1 MTRTQDGPERAP
13 IRATPAQIAVIKQ
26 RAAILSVMATLLLTA
41 AKFIG
46 AFLSGSLALLAD
58 ALQGLVDIGSTLFT
72 WFAVRLSDKPAD
84 DEHHYGH
91 GKVEALA
98 ALVETA
104 ILFTLAGAI
113 LWEAGNRLW
122 SGLIEHVAVTPLVI
136 GIMLLSMTV
145 DAIRWRSL
153 TQVAKETGS
162 EALAAE
168 AAHFSADFVGSALVL
183 VGLVGVWYGIARADT
198 VAAFAIAAF
207 TALSAYRIGRRT
219 IDTLLDAAPE
229 GVSERLREAARAVP
243 GVVGVNWLK
252 VRPTGGRV
260 HGELGIK
267 VSRTLP
273 LDRVTA
279 IKGALNA
286 TLLRIEP
293 GAEITITADPV
304 QVDDE
309 TALERVLL
317 IALKM
322 KIPVHHVTVHT
333 IGERLSVSLDMEV
346 EASLPLGEAHEIATR
361 LEAAI
366 RAEFGGETEVE
377 THIEPMETGLPSG
390 HNAAWDT
397 VEDIGKALAGE
408 AANLAGPVHDIH
420 SVRVRQTANG
430 LVVNYHCRVDP
441 ALDVAAV
448 HHAVDA
454 IERAVRIA
462 RPQVCRLV
470 SHAEPAVLAEA
481 AELRAAGLRNA
492 NQA

>member
-1 MTRTQDGPERAP
+1 MTSTQDGPEQAP
-13 IRATPAQIAVIKQ
+13 VRATSAQIAQIKQ
-26 RAAILSVMATLLLTA
+26 RAAILSVMATLLLTG
-41 AKFIG
+41 AKIVG
-46 AFLSGSLALLAD
+46 AILSGSLALLTD

-72 WFAVRLSDKPAD
+72 WFAVRASDKPAD

-91 GKVEALA
+91 GKVEAVA

-104 ILFTLAGAI
+104 ILFALAGAI

-122 SGLIEHVAVTPLVI
+122 TGLIEHVEVTPLVI
-136 GIMLLSMTV
+136 GVMLLSMTV

-153 TQVAKETGS
+153 TKVAKETGS

-168 AAHFSADFVGSALVL
+168 ATHFSTDFVGSALVL
-183 VGLVGVWYGIARADT
+183 VGLIGVWYGVPRADT
-198 VAAFAIAAF
+198 IAAFAIAAF
-207 TALSAYRIGRRT
+207 TALSAFRLGRRT
-219 IDTLLDAAPE
+219 LDTLLDTAPE
-229 GVSERLREAARAVP
+229 GVSERLREVARAVP
-243 GVVGVNWLK
+243 GVVSINWLK

-260 HGELGIK
+260 HGEIGIN

-273 LDRVTA
+273 LDRVVA
-279 IKGALNA
+279 IKDALNA
-286 TLLRIEP
+286 ALRKVEHD
-293 GAEITITADPV
+293 AEITITTDPV

-317 IALKM
+317 IALKL
-322 KIPVHHVTVHT
+322 KIPVHHVTVYT
-333 IGERLSVSLDMEV
+333 IGGRLSVSLDMEV
-346 EASLPLGEAHEIATR
+346 DAKLPLGEAHEIATR

-377 THIEPMETGLPSG
+377 THIEPMDTGAPAG
-390 HNAAWDT
+390 HNAAWET

-408 AANLAGPVHDIH
+408 AIKLSGPIHDIH
-420 SVRVRQTANG
+420 SVRVRQTVNG

-448 HHAVDA
+448 HAAVDA

-470 SHAEPAVLAEA
+470 SHAEPAVLD
-481 AELRAAGLRNA
+481 GTN
-492 NQA
+492 

>member
-1 MTRTQDGPERAP
+1 MTTTQDGPATAP
-13 IRATPAQIAVIKQ
+13 AVRATPAQIARIKQ
-26 RAAILSVMATLLLTA
+26 RAAIISVMATILLTA
-41 AKFIG
+41 AKIVG
-46 AFLSGSLALLAD
+46 AIISGSLALLTD
-58 ALQGLVDIGSTLFT
+58 ALQGLVDVGSTLFT
-72 WFAVRLSDKPAD
+72 WFAVRASDKPAD

-122 SGLIEHVAVTPLVI
+122 TNVIGHVEVTPLVI
-136 GIMLLSMTV
+136 GVLVLSMIV

-153 TQVAKETGS
+153 SKVARETGS

-168 AAHFSADFVGSALVL
+168 ATHFSADFVGSTLVL
-183 VGLVGVWYGIARADT
+183 IGLIGVWYGIERADT
-198 VAAFAIAAF
+198 AAAFAIAAY
-207 TALSAYRIGRRT
+207 TAFSAYRLARRVL
-219 IDTLLDAAPE
+219 DTLMDTAPE
-229 GVSERLREAARAVP
+229 GVSEKLREVARGAP
-243 GVVGVNWLK
+243 GVVGVNWLR
-252 VRPTGGRV
+252 VRPAGGRV
-260 HGELGIK
+260 HGEIGIS

-273 LDRVTA
+273 LDRVVA
-279 IKGALNA
+279 IKAQLGEALVKV
-286 TLLRIEP
+286 EP

-317 IALKM
+317 IALKL
-322 KIPVHHVTVHT
+322 KIPVHHVTVHS
-333 IGERLSVSLDMEV
+333 IGDKLSVSLDMEV
-346 EASLPLGEAHEIATR
+346 DQCLPLGEAHEIATR
-361 LEAAI
+361 LESAI

-377 THIEPMETGLPSG
+377 THIEPMETGQPAG
-390 HNAAWDT
+390 HNAAWET

-408 AANLAGPVHDIH
+408 AAKVAGPIHDIH
-420 SVRVRQTANG
+420 SVRVRQTAKG

-448 HHAVDA
+448 HTAVDA

-470 SHAEPAVLAEA
+470 SHAEPAVPVAP
-481 AELRAAGLRNA
+481 
-492 NQA
+492 

>member
-1 MTRTQDGPERAP
+1 MKQTQGEPSPRLDA
-13 IRATPAQIAVIKQ
+13 ATLSRIKQ
-26 RAAILSVMATLLLTA
+26 RAAILSVMATVLLTLAKGVA
-41 AKFIG
+41 AVM
-46 AFLSGSLALLAD
+46 SGSLALLTD
-58 ALQGLVDIGSTLFT
+58 ALQGLVDVGSTLFT
-72 WFAVRLSDKPAD
+72 WFAVRAADKPAD

-113 LWEAGNRLW
+113 LWEAGSRLW
-122 SGLIEHVAVTPLVI
+122 TGALSAVSVTPVVI
-136 GIMLLSMTV
+136 GVLILSMVV
-145 DAIRWRSL
+145 DAVRWRSL
-153 TQVAKETGS
+153 QKVARETGS

-168 AAHFSADFVGSALVL
+168 ATHFSADFVGSAMVL
-183 VGLVGVWYGIARADT
+183 AGLVASWYGFARADT

-207 TALSAYRIGRRT
+207 TAFSAFKLARRT
-219 IDTLLDAAPE
+219 IDTLLDTAPE
-229 GVSERLREAARAVP
+229 GLSERITEAAAAVG
-243 GVVGVNWLK
+243 GVVAVDWL
-252 VRPTGGRV
+252 RLRHAGGRV
-260 HGELGIK
+260 YGEIGIR

-273 LDRVTA
+273 LDRVVA
-279 IKGALNA
+279 IKSALLA
-286 TLLRIEP
+286 AIAQQEP
-293 GAEITITADPV
+293 LAEITITANPV

-346 EASLPLGEAHEIATR
+346 EAALALGEAHELASR

-377 THIEPMETGLPSG
+377 THIEPMAIGAPSG
-390 HNAAWDT
+390 HNAAWET
-397 VEDIGKALAGE
+397 VEDIGKALAAE
-408 AANLAGPVHDIH
+408 ALRLGGPVHDIH

-430 LVVNYHCRVDP
+430 LVVNYHCRADA

-448 HHAVDA
+448 HAAVDA
-454 IERAVRIA
+454 IERAVRLS

-470 SHAEPAVLAEA
+470 SHAEPSHQ
-481 AELRAAGLRNA
+481 AG
-492 NQA
+492 

>member
-1 MTRTQDGPERAP
+1 MSSTQDGRGGAP
-13 IRATPAQIAVIKQ
+13 ASATPAQIAQIKQ
-26 RAAILSVMATLLLTA
+26 RAAILSVMATLLLTG
-41 AKFIG
+41 AKIVG
-46 AFLSGSLALLAD
+46 AILSGSLALLTD
-58 ALQGLVDIGSTLFT
+58 ALQGLVDVGSTLFT
-72 WFAVRLSDKPAD
+72 WFAIRVSDKPAD

-122 SGLIEHVAVTPLVI
+122 TGLAETVQVTPLVI

-153 TQVAKETGS
+153 TRVAKETGS

-168 AAHFSADFVGSALVL
+168 ATHFSADFVGSALVL
-183 VGLVGVWYGIARADT
+183 LGLVGVWYGLARADT

-207 TALSAYRIGRRT
+207 TALSAYRLGRRT
-219 IDTLLDAAPE
+219 VDTLLDAAPQ
-229 GVSERLREAARAVP
+229 GVSERLREAAEAVP
-243 GVVGVNWLK
+243 GIVAVNWLK
-252 VRPTGGRV
+252 VRPTGGRI
-260 HGELGIK
+260 HGEIGVS

-273 LDRVTA
+273 LERVAA
-279 IKGALNA
+279 IREALGAEFQ
-286 TLLRIEP
+286 RIEP
-293 GAEITITADPV
+293 GAEIAVMTDPV

-317 IALKM
+317 IALKLR
-322 KIPVHHVTVHT
+322 IPVHHVTVHT
-333 IGERLSVSLDMEV
+333 IGQRLSVSLDMEV
-346 EASLPLGEAHEIATR
+346 EARLPLGQAHEVASR

-377 THIEPMETGLPSG
+377 THIEPMETETPTG
-390 HNAAWDT
+390 HDAAWET
-397 VEDIGKALAGE
+397 VEDIGKALAAE
-408 AANLAGPVHDIH
+408 AAGLGGPVHDIH
-420 SVRVRQTANG
+420 SVRVRQTQNG

-441 ALDVAAV
+441 ALDVASV
-448 HHAVDA
+448 HAAVDQ

-470 SHAEPAVLAEA
+470 SHAEPAIRGLA
-481 AELRAAGLRNA
+481 N
-492 NQA
+492 